1 VGEWLGLPIGLVNI
15 AGRTSLYTDKF
26 EVSGHA
32 YERTLVRTNID
43 PLAWKFEADFGM
55 AMLEVALGLGEGTAK
70 TAEAAGILAAAAG
83 PDGIIGTADDVPNDA
98 GPDGIIGTADD
109 DILFPDAEDG
119 NDLGFVL
126 NIPEI
131 GPAAVEVWY
140 LSKDNGSLNGILGAD
155 VNVSGAIPF
164 VDFAGGFKW
173 DTRGAKDRISDAGP
187 DGVFRTADD
196 TVEDEWAWGAGV
208 MVTYMMAE
216 LGVSANG
223 NDSDTL
229 NQLGVDLDVDPMQTG
244 MWGFTG
250 AVGFFA
256 DPASGGDFA
265 YQGVELSA
273 WLMVNAATLR
283 AGYAITED
291 GYCYTCSVA
300 GTNGGLFAVADIDW

>member
-43 PLAWKFEADFGM
+43 PLAWKFELDFGM
-55 AMLEVALGLGEGTAK
+55 AMLEVALGLGEGATQN
-70 TAEAAGILAAAAG
+70 AAIAALAG
-83 PDGIIGTADDVPNDA
+83 PDGISGTADDVANDA
-98 GPDGIIGTADD
+98 GPDGISGTADD
-109 DILFPDAEDG
+109 TTRFPDAEDG
-119 NDLGFVL
+119 NDLGFIL

-140 LSKDNGSLNGILGAD
+140 LAKDNGSINGILGAD

-173 DTRGAKDRISDAGP
+173 DVRGAKDRTSAGT
-187 DGVFRTADD
+187 DGFFNTADD
-196 TVEDEWAWGAGV
+196 VVEDEWAWGAGV

-229 NQLGVDLDVDPMQTG
+229 NQLGVDLDVDPMQR
-244 MWGFTG
+244 F
-250 AVGFFA
+250 
-256 DPASGGDFA
+256 
-265 YQGVELSA
+265 
-273 WLMVNAATLR
+273 LR
-283 AGYAITED
+283 RPRLRWRFRIPG
-291 GYCYTCSVA
+291 C
-300 GTNGGLFAVADIDW
+300 